1 MADTKPRKR
10 TSQDEL
16 GLKRIV
22 QEYLEKR
29 LRFKK
34 VQQRFNTLKDQFNC
48 DMNDY
53 FESKG
58 IEKSFILRA
67 DNLNERDLIIS
78 RVQKSSVEFDPDKLE
93 KVLGKRLSEQVIIKR
108 YEVTDMASL
117 VAYLKER
124 DVDPKIFKSFITTLK
139 SVDVQELDRLEDF
152 GKITVEQV
160 KDCYT
165 IKRQKPYFTV
175 CVKRERADNGEQ
187 RW

>member
-1 MADTKPRKR
+1 
-10 TSQDEL
+10 
-16 GLKRIV
+16 
-22 QEYLEKR
+22 
-29 LRFKK
+29 
-34 VQQRFNTLKDQFNC
+34 
-48 DMNDY
+48 MNDY

-58 IEKSFILRA
+58 IEKSFILQA
-67 DNLNERDLIIS
+67 DNLNEHDLIIS
-78 RVQKSSVEFDPDKLE
+78 RVQKSSVEFNPDKLE
-93 KVLGKRLSEQVIIKR
+93 KVLGKRLSEQVIVKR

-117 VAYLKER
+117 VAYLKECG
-124 DVDPKIFKSFITTLK
+124 VDPKIFKSFITTLK
-139 SVDVQELDRLEDF
+139 SVDVQELDRLEDL